1 MPLDIGVGIL
11 LALGVAEYFGVPGS
25 PWLIVFGIAATL
37 LPDIDIITIPLLG
50 KWHHRTHTHFPIVYV
65 PICIIAF
72 LTLEPMYALLLTL
85 GVYAHLIHDT
95 FGIGWGIA
103 WLWPFSGRKFLFFP
117 ADPGRKVDFGHVAT
131 WSPEEEPAVQE
142 KYEDIHWVKHYYF
155 RPNTLAYIEYGTL
168 LIALVVLCTH
178 YA

>member
-11 LALGVAEYFGVPGS
+11 LALGVAEYFGSHAS
-25 PWLIVFGIAATL
+25 PWLVAFGIAAAL
-37 LPDIDIITIPLLG
+37 LPDIDIITVPLLG
-50 KWHHRTHTHFPIVYV
+50 KWHHRTHTHFPIVWV
-65 PICIIAF
+65 PICALAF
-72 LTLEPMYALLLTL
+72 FVLPPMYATLLTL

-103 WLWPFSGRKFLFFP
+103 WLWPFSGRKFLLFP
-117 ADPGRKVDFGHVAT
+117 SDGRSKQFGPLAT
-131 WSPEEEPAVQE
+131 WTPEEEPAIVFR
-142 KYEDIHWVKHYYF
+142 YEDEHWVKRYYF

-168 LIALVVLCTH
+168 LIAFAVLAVY